1 MSLAP
6 TETRTRR
13 VPTVAD
19 LLRRLGDIP
28 PERVRLDPPPGT
40 ATEADVILYSAKD
53 DTLYELV
60 DGTLVE
66 KAMGWGETKLEGR
79 LYQLFCRHLE
89 EHDLGE
95 AYVGT
100 GMIRLGKGKVRGP
113 DVSVMLWEHV
123 TTAEEDEKNPIA
135 RTVADLV
142 VEVIS
147 RSNTPKEMARKRKEY
162 FKAGTQVVWQVYP
175 KTKTVE
181 VYTSPGRF
189 RTLGIDDTLDGGAVM
204 PDFRLPVR
212 TLFSPPTKPGGRKRK

>member
-1 MSLAP
+1 MSATLTP
-6 TETRTRR
+6 TRR
-13 VPTVAD
+13 IPTIAD

-28 PERVRLDPPPGT
+28 PERVRLEPTPGT
-40 ATEADVILYSAKD
+40 ATEADAVRFSEKD

-66 KAMGWGETKLEGR
+66 KAMGWGELTIEGW
-79 LYQLFCRHLE
+79 LYGIIFNHLQ
-89 EHDLGE
+89 EHDIGK
-95 AYVGT
+95 AYPGT

-113 DVSVMLWEHV
+113 DLTVLLWEHV
-123 TTAEEDEKNPIA
+123 PTDEENERYPIA
-135 RTVADLV
+135 RTVPDLV

-162 FKAGTQVVWQVYP
+162 FAAGTQVVWQIYP

-189 RTLGIDDTLDGGAVM
+189 RTLGTDDTLDGGTVM
-204 PDFRLPVR
+204 PNFRLAVR
-212 TLFSPPTKPGGRKRK
+212 TLFSPPTRPGTRRKK